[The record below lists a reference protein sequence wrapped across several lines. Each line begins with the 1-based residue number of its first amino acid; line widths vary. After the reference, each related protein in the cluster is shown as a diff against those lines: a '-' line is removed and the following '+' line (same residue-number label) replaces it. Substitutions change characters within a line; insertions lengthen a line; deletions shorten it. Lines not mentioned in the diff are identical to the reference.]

1 MGRALYTLERVR
13 NIEKRLAKYNFADA
27 ERVRRVQEDRV
38 ITIEQQME
46 SSRVAESL
54 AVDGGQACWV
64 ANEHAWRIRLEGDL
78 RREVG
83 VLERRAAEVRVRRE
97 ELTAA
102 DRAHRVVESAI
113 ERQEAEAELEARR
126 ADGRRLDAIA
136 SVRWWRE
143 NHT

>member
-13 NIEKRLAKYNFADA
+13 SIEKRLAKNNFADA

-46 SSRVAESL
+46 ASRVAEAL

-83 VLERRAAEVRVRRE
+83 VLERRAAEVRVRRD

-102 DRAHRVVESAI
+102 DRSHRVVESAI

>member
-1 MGRALYTLERVR
+1 MTRALRTLERVR
-13 NIEKRLAKYNFADA
+13 SIEKRVAKNNFADA

-38 ITIEQQME
+38 LTIEQQME
-46 SSRVAESL
+46 SSRVAEAL
-54 AVDGGQACWV
+54 GADGGQACWI

-83 VLERRAAEVRVRRE
+83 VLERRVAEVRARRV
-97 ELTAA
+97 ELTDA

-136 SVRWWRE
+136 SVRWWRVV
-143 NHT
+143 HS

>member
-1 MGRALYTLERVR
+1 MSRGLQVLQRVR
-13 NIEKRLAKYNFADA
+13 SIEKRVAKNNFADA
-27 ERVRRVQEDRV
+27 ERVRRVQEERV
-38 ITIEQQME
+38 ISIEQQME
-46 SSRVAESL
+46 ASRVAEAL
-54 AVDGGQACWV
+54 GADGGQACWV

-83 VLERRAAEVRVRRE
+83 VLERRVADVRARRA
-97 ELTAA
+97 ELTEA
-102 DRAHRVVESAI
+102 DRAHRVVEAAI

-143 NHT
+143 EHT

>member
-1 MGRALYTLERVR
+1 MGRGLYTLERVR
-13 NIEKRLAKYNFADA
+13 SIEKRIAKNSFAEA

-46 SSRVAESL
+46 ASRVAEAL
-54 AVDGGQACWV
+54 GADGGQACWV

-78 RREVG
+78 RREVT
-83 VLERRAAEVRVRRE
+83 VLERRMTEVRARRA
-97 ELTAA
+97 ELTDA

-126 ADGRRLDAIA
+126 ADGRRLDALA
-136 SVRWWRE
+136 GVRWWRE
-143 NHT
+143 EHR